1 MSNEP
6 FNLPAGAMRAA
17 EKILKDI
24 ETAGSMILAVKSGAK
39 AHGFVIGLTCA
50 GAITGDQADLIL
62 DRFDHATERRLRDL
76 ALNAK

>member
-24 ETAGSMILAVKSGAK
+24 ETAGSMIVAVKSGAK

-50 GAITGDQADLIL
+50 GAITEDQADLIL
-62 DRFDHATERRLRDL
+62 DRFDHATERTLRDL
-76 ALNAK
+76 AVNAK